1 MKIQQEE
8 DDTEIVNNNTDGIA
22 VAVSAVAEIA
32 AIAAHHIPSHHS
44 TAAAAAAAAA
54 TATATATAATVAAAA
69 INLTQFPE
77 AISGRMHAGYSSTS
91 GDALLPFLA
100 DDVTATTNHSSI
112 TTK

>member
-54 TATATATAATVAAAA
+54 AATATATATAATVTAAA
-69 INLTQFPE
+69 INLT
-77 AISGRMHAGYSSTS
+77 
-91 GDALLPFLA
+91 
-100 DDVTATTNHSSI
+100 
-112 TTK
+112 

>member
-1 MKIQQEE
+1 MKYASIRISNSCSSV
-8 DDTEIVNNNTDGIA
+8 TVV
-22 VAVSAVAEIA
+22 VAVVVAVEQAT
-32 AIAAHHIPSHHS
+32 HHIPSHHS